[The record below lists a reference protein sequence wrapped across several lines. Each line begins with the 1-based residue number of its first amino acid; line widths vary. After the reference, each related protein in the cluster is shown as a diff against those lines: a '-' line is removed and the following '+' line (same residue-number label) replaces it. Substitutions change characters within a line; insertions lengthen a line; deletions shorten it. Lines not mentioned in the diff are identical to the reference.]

1 MRGAAARHH
10 TPMCADAHIV
20 LEIGGCEEAVV
31 MPDEDFEES
40 FSDIRERKT
49 VCKK

>member
-1 MRGAAARHH
+1 
-10 TPMCADAHIV
+10 MCADAHIV